1 MNNTNIMQRFN
12 LRRLYPE
19 SLTDSL
25 QPGSAQNTVLN
36 IFFFLDFMITWK
48 TVMMS
53 KHEVE

>member
-1 MNNTNIMQRFN
+1 MNKTNIMQRFN

-36 IFFFLDFMITWK
+36 IFFLSRLHDYMED
-48 TVMMS
+48 S
-53 KHEVE
+53 NDE